1 LIRGECGGSIAGND
15 QEAVGAGLKAR
26 STQSASPMTGTNHKD
41 VLVDLTDRTGP
52 DTGDA
57 PIDDRNLARPAQAW
71 AQTLVWVPAT
81 KQSAYFARRVAAL
94 NRRLGPLLAALDV
107 SENPDEKLP
116 EDMQWL
122 RDNVRLVWVAQSAVR
137 ESAPALRRVP
147 HVRTPANVVLPRV
160 LAIAQDLLAAIE
172 YRYSDHA
179 FTSYMEAF
187 QTVTGLNMS
196 ELALMIPALKL
207 VALEEFTER
216 AERVLAEPKQP
227 QRVSDLIGS
236 LRQLSEAPWKDLLE
250 SLIVFERVLAA
261 DPAGAYARMDFPS
274 RELYRHTVA
283 HFATNS
289 GGSELEIAQ
298 LAVDL
303 AQRAMKE
310 HEPDPRLLW
319 RRSHVGYYLIGEG
332 ADELRARA
340 GVRLPLGERLQA
352 FLRRHPDEFYLGGIE
367 TLTLLIV
374 IAIMTPVYNNFNSF
388 LGRIFA
394 IILLL
399 LPCSQSAVEVM
410 NYLTT
415 ALLPARILPKL
426 DFSAGIPDDCV
437 TMVAVP
443 SLLLREKQ
451 VRRLVEDLEVR
462 YLGNRSRNLHFA
474 LLTDLPDSAETPNE
488 DDPLVELCEELIEA
502 LNQKYAADG
511 FGGFAFFHR
520 HRAFNPREGVWMGW
534 ERKRGKLLDFNRLIN
549 GDFDSFPVKVG
560 DLSLLPKV
568 RFVLT
573 LDADTELPRGTA
585 HRLVGAMAHPL
596 NQAIV
601 DPRENLVVAGY
612 GILQPRVGISVQSAS
627 MSRLANIYSGQ
638 TGFDIYTRA
647 TSDVYQDLKGEGIFT
662 GKGIYEVETLSRVLE
677 HRFPRNAL
685 LSHDLI
691 EGAYAR
697 AGLVSDVEVID
708 DYPSHYSA
716 YNRRKH
722 RWVRGDWQI
731 VSWLAGRVPDEAGRR
746 VPNPIS
752 FLSRW
757 KILDNLRRS
766 LVEPGIFLLFILGW
780 TVLPGNPLYWTLVTI
795 AILFVPPWFQFAFSV
810 IRALVAGRFR
820 PIGDAA
826 AALGATMV
834 SVFLTLTFLAH
845 QTLISADAVFRT
857 FYRQM
862 VSGQRLLEWETAAEA
877 EVEAG
882 KRRFVDLLLNWTP
895 VVALLV
901 GAVVYLSHNHAVRI
915 AWPIL
920 FLWAFS
926 KPVSFWL
933 NRPPRPLHQKV
944 SATDRRFLR
953 RVALHT
959 WRYFA
964 TFSNQEHNWLVP
976 DNVQEEPA
984 KIAARISPTNLGFLL
999 NAWQVACEFG
1009 YLTVP
1014 QFIEQTVRT
1023 MDTVA
1028 RLPKERGHL
1037 YNWYSTRTLEP
1048 DIPRFISTVDS
1059 GNLAASLIALQGGC
1073 RTLLQQPLLKPALL
1087 EGYTD
1092 HLGALA
1098 DLKII
1103 SRRTARS
1110 FEEQPEI
1117 PWLDR
1122 LLSPVELPPVSETSD
1137 DDANWFAAQIRN
1149 LAEVVWQNVSDY
1161 MPWLLPEFAPLRH
1174 DPALAPLDCDAISLA
1189 RLPDCIEQLRRQL
1202 EVAVT
1207 LGVEPSDVR
1216 QKLLLQL
1223 PAARLNSLRLVEL
1236 LRSIAVQCERLVR
1249 DMDFAFLLDPRR
1261 KILSIGYDA
1270 EAGKVHAACYD
1281 LLASEA
1287 RIANFIAIAKDEIPQ
1302 ESWFLLSRSHVVAYG
1317 RPVLISW
1324 TGTMFE
1330 YLMPSVWMRSYPDT
1344 LLERSKEAAV
1354 LAQQEYASKK
1364 GVPWGISECAFAK
1377 TDEQGTYNY
1386 RAFGIPQLALQQ
1398 DEDRL
1403 VVAPYATMLALA
1415 IDPAAAIR
1423 NLRGMNKRGWL
1434 GKFGYYEAAD
1444 FTADVRPSRRQRYAL
1459 VRSWMAHHQ
1468 GMSLLAIAN
1477 FLKSDVVQQWFRRD
1491 PRVQATEL
1499 LLQERPVAHVAAA
1512 PRKKR
1517 RTKAAIQ

>member
-1 LIRGECGGSIAGND
+1 MIS
-15 QEAVGAGLKAR
+15 
-26 STQSASPMTGTNHKD
+26 TNHRD
-41 VLVDLTDRTGP
+41 VLVDTSDRTEP
-52 DTGDA
+52 DTVEV
-57 PIDDRNLARPAQAW
+57 PTQDRDLAQSAKAW
-71 AQTLVWVPAT
+71 AHQIVWVPAT
-81 KQSAYFARRVAAL
+81 KQSTHFAERLTAL
-94 NRRLGPLLAALDV
+94 NRRLDPMLAQLDV
-107 SENPDEKLP
+107 PVGPDEKLP

-122 RDNVRLVWVAQSAVR
+122 RDNVRLVRVAQGSVR
-137 ESAPALRRVP
+137 ESASALRRVP

-160 LAIAQDLLAAIE
+160 LAIAQDLLYSAG
-172 YRYSDHA
+172 YRYSDRA
-179 FTSYMEAF
+179 FTTYMEAF

-196 ELALMIPALKL
+196 ELSLLIPSLKL
-207 VALEEFTER
+207 VTLEEFADR
-216 AERVLAEPKQP
+216 AEKVLAAPAEP

-236 LRQLSEAPWKDLLE
+236 LRELSEAPWKDLLE
-250 SLIVFERVLAA
+250 PLIVFERVLAT
-261 DPAGAYARMDFPS
+261 DPAKAYERMDFQS

-283 HFATNS
+283 HFAANS
-289 GGSELEIAQ
+289 DCTELEIAQ
-298 LAVDL
+298 LAIDL
-303 AQRAMKE
+303 SKRAAKE
-310 HEPDPRLLW
+310 HEPDPRLVW

-340 GVRLPLGERLQA
+340 GVRLPIGERFQA

-374 IAIMTPVYNNFNSF
+374 IAIMTPVYNSFNSF
-388 LGRIFA
+388 LGRILA

-399 LPCSQSAVEVM
+399 LPCSQAAVEVM

-415 ALLPARILPKL
+415 ALLHPRILPKL

-437 TMVAVP
+437 TIVAVP
-443 SLLLREKQ
+443 TLLLQEKQ

-462 YLGNRSRNLHFA
+462 YLGNMSRNLHFA

-488 DDPLVELCEELIEA
+488 EDPLVDLCEELIEG
-502 LNQKYAADG
+502 LNKKYASNG
-511 FGGFAFFHR
+511 FGTFALFHR

-534 ERKRGKLLDFNRLIN
+534 ERKRGKLLDFNRLIR
-549 GDFDSFPVKVG
+549 GAYDSFPVKVG
-560 DLSLLPKV
+560 DLKLLPKV

-585 HRLVGAMAHPL
+585 HRLIGAMTHPL

-601 DPRENLVVAGY
+601 DPRENVVVAGY

-716 YNRRKH
+716 FNRRKH

-780 TVLPGNPLYWTLVTI
+780 TVLPGTPLYWTLVTI

-810 IRALVAGRFR
+810 VRALLGGKLR
-820 PIGDAA
+820 PIRDAA
-826 AALGATMV
+826 TGLLATMV

-845 QTLISADAVFRT
+845 QTMISADAVFRT
-857 FYRQM
+857 FYRRL
-862 VSGQRLLEWETAAEA
+862 VSKQRLLEWETAAEA
-877 EVEAG
+877 EVETG
-882 KRRFVDLLLNWTP
+882 KRRFVDALLNWTP
-895 VVALLV
+895 VIALIVGLADYFAHRHALPVAM
-901 GAVVYLSHNHAVRI
+901 
-915 AWPIL
+915 PIL
-920 FLWAFS
+920 LLWAFS

-933 NRPPRPLHQKV
+933 NRPPRPLHQHA
-944 SATDRRFLR
+944 SARDRRFLR
-953 RVALHT
+953 HIALYI

-964 TFSNQEHNWLVP
+964 TFSNEEHNWLIP

-999 NAWQVACEFG
+999 NARQVACELG

-1014 QFIEQTVRT
+1014 QFVEQTTRT
-1023 MDTVA
+1023 LETVEG
-1028 RLPKERGHL
+1028 LKKERGHL

-1048 DIPRFISTVDS
+1048 DLPRFISTVDS
-1059 GNLAASLIALQGGC
+1059 GNLAASLISLKGGC
-1073 RTLLQQPLLKPALL
+1073 LMMLQQPLLKPALL
-1087 EGYTD
+1087 EGYAD
-1092 HLGALA
+1092 YLCALA
-1098 DLKII
+1098 ESKVI
-1103 SRRTARS
+1103 SKRIARS
-1110 FEEQPEI
+1110 FEEPTDTH
-1117 PWLDR
+1117 WLDR
-1122 LLSPVELPPVSETSD
+1122 LLSPVELPPVTDSSE
-1137 DDANWFAAQIRN
+1137 DASWFAAQTAN
-1149 LAEVVWQNVSDY
+1149 LAEQIRQNVNDY
-1161 MPWLLPEFAPLRH
+1161 MPWLLPEFEALRD
-1174 DPALAPLDCDAISLA
+1174 DPALETLADCGAVPLA
-1189 RLPDCIEQLRRQL
+1189 RLPDCIEQLRSKL

-1207 LGVEPSDVR
+1207 LGVEPADLR

-1223 PAARLNSLRLVEL
+1223 PAARLNSLRLVEQ
-1236 LRSIAVQCERLVR
+1236 LRTIAAQSEKMFVE
-1249 DMDFAFLLDPRR
+1249 MDFAFLLDRRR

-1270 EAGKVHAACYD
+1270 EAKKVHAACYD

-1287 RIANFIAIAKDEIPQ
+1287 RIANFVAIAKDEIPQ
-1302 ESWFLLSRSHVVAYG
+1302 ESWFLLSRSHVVAYD

-1330 YLMPSVWMRSYPDT
+1330 YLMPSLWMRSYPDT
-1344 LLERSKEAAV
+1344 LLERSKEASV
-1354 LAQQEYASKK
+1354 LAQQEYAASKHI
-1364 GVPWGISECAFAK
+1364 PWGISECAFAK

-1386 RAFGIPQLALQQ
+1386 RAFGIPDLALQQ

-1415 IDPAAAIR
+1415 IDPGAAIR
-1423 NLRGMNKRGWL
+1423 NLRWMRKRGWF

-1444 FTADVRPSRRQRYAL
+1444 FTRDVRPRHQRFAL
-1459 VRSWMAHHQ
+1459 VRSWMVHHH

-1477 FLKSDVVQQWFRRD
+1477 FLKLGVVQQWFRHD

-1499 LLQERPVAHVAAA
+1499 LSQERPVAHVA
-1512 PRKKR
+1512 PRPR
-1517 RTKAAIQ
+1517 ENAGLSPRSR